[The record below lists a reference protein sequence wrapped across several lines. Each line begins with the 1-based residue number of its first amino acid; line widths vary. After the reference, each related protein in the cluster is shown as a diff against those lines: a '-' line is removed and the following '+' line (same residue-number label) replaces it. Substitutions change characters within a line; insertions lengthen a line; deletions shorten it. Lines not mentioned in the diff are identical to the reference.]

1 MARVTVEDCLKDQNN
16 RFRLVLAASRRARQI
31 ANGHLPLVQPDHD
44 KVTVIALREIQE
56 GKTTI
61 DGLLSDNK
69 PVTPAPPPV
78 DETTQNI
85 TLRVGEAQ
93 TISLGEVNLSLAYR
107 YRASGADDSVVTS
120 SFENRPTGKTN
131 GPGPM
136 PTT

>member
-1 MARVTVEDCLKDQNN
+1 MIFL
-16 RFRLVLAASRRARQI
+16 LHI
-31 ANGHLPLVQPDHD
+31 
-44 KVTVIALREIQE
+44 
-56 GKTTI
+56 
-61 DGLLSDNK
+61 LLSLLLQTTGPFPTP
-69 PVTPAPPPV
+69 PVPPPV

-136 PTT
+136 PGYAPAEALLTLTGVSPGTTTMTVRNCEPDGITCNDATHTYTITVT

>member
-1 MARVTVEDCLKDQNN
+1 MGHDFSAPHPVV
-16 RFRLVLAASRRARQI
+16 ASTPDDRS
-31 ANGHLPLVQPDHD
+31 LPD
-44 KVTVIALREIQE
+44 
-56 GKTTI
+56 
-61 DGLLSDNK
+61 
-69 PVTPAPPPV
+69 PAGTAPV

-136 PTT
+136 PGCAPAEALLTLTGVSPGTTTMTVRNCEPDGITCNDATHTYTITVT

>member
-1 MARVTVEDCLKDQNN
+1 MIFL
-16 RFRLVLAASRRARQI
+16 LHI
-31 ANGHLPLVQPDHD
+31 
-44 KVTVIALREIQE
+44 
-56 GKTTI
+56 
-61 DGLLSDNK
+61 LLSLLLQTTG
-69 PVTPAPPPV
+69 PFPTPPAPPPV

-93 TISLGEVNLSLAYR
+93 TISLSEVNLSLAYR

-136 PTT
+136 PGYAPAEALLTLTGVSPGTTTMTVRNCEPDGITCNDATRTYAITVT

>member
-1 MARVTVEDCLKDQNN
+1 MIFL
-16 RFRLVLAASRRARQI
+16 LHI
-31 ANGHLPLVQPDHD
+31 
-44 KVTVIALREIQE
+44 
-56 GKTTI
+56 
-61 DGLLSDNK
+61 LLSLLLQTTGPFPTP
-69 PVTPAPPPV
+69 PVPPPV

-136 PTT
+136 PGYAPAEALLTLTGVSPGTTTMTVRNCEPDGITCNDATRTYAITVT

>member
-1 MARVTVEDCLKDQNN
+1 MIFL
-16 RFRLVLAASRRARQI
+16 LHI
-31 ANGHLPLVQPDHD
+31 
-44 KVTVIALREIQE
+44 
-56 GKTTI
+56 
-61 DGLLSDNK
+61 LLSLLLQTTGPFPTP
-69 PVTPAPPPV
+69 PVPPPV

-136 PTT
+136 PGYAPAEALLTLAGVSPGITTMTVRNCEPDGITCNDATRTYAIAVT

>member
-1 MARVTVEDCLKDQNN
+1 MIFL
-16 RFRLVLAASRRARQI
+16 LHI
-31 ANGHLPLVQPDHD
+31 
-44 KVTVIALREIQE
+44 
-56 GKTTI
+56 
-61 DGLLSDNK
+61 LLSLLLQTTGPFPN
-69 PVTPAPPPV
+69 PPAPPPV

-136 PTT
+136 PGYAPAEALLTLTGVSPGTTTMTVRNCEPDGITCNDATHTYTITVT

>member
-1 MARVTVEDCLKDQNN
+1 MIFL
-16 RFRLVLAASRRARQI
+16 LHI
-31 ANGHLPLVQPDHD
+31 
-44 KVTVIALREIQE
+44 
-56 GKTTI
+56 
-61 DGLLSDNK
+61 LLSLLLQTTGPFPTP
-69 PVTPAPPPV
+69 PVPPPV

-120 SFENRPTGKTN
+120 SFKNRPTGKTN

-136 PTT
+136 PGYAPAEALLTLTGVSPGTTTMTVRNCEPDGITCNDATRTYAITVT

>member
-1 MARVTVEDCLKDQNN
+1 MIFL
-16 RFRLVLAASRRARQI
+16 LHI
-31 ANGHLPLVQPDHD
+31 
-44 KVTVIALREIQE
+44 
-56 GKTTI
+56 
-61 DGLLSDNK
+61 LLSLLLQTTGPFPTP
-69 PVTPAPPPV
+69 PVPPPV

-136 PTT
+136 PGYAPAEALLTLTGVSPGTTTMTVRNCEPDGITCNDATRTYAIAVT

>member
-1 MARVTVEDCLKDQNN
+1 MIFL
-16 RFRLVLAASRRARQI
+16 LHI
-31 ANGHLPLVQPDHD
+31 
-44 KVTVIALREIQE
+44 
-56 GKTTI
+56 
-61 DGLLSDNK
+61 LLSLLLQTTGPFPTP
-69 PVTPAPPPV
+69 PVPPPV

-136 PTT
+136 PGYAPAEALLTLTGVSPGITTMTVRNCEPDGITCNDATRTYAITVT

>member
-1 MARVTVEDCLKDQNN
+1 MIFL
-16 RFRLVLAASRRARQI
+16 LHI
-31 ANGHLPLVQPDHD
+31 
-44 KVTVIALREIQE
+44 
-56 GKTTI
+56 
-61 DGLLSDNK
+61 LLSLLLQTTGPFPTP
-69 PVTPAPPPV
+69 PVPPPV

-136 PTT
+136 PGCAPAEALLTLTGVSPGTTTMTVRNCEPDGITCNDATRTYAITVT

>member
-1 MARVTVEDCLKDQNN
+1 MIFL
-16 RFRLVLAASRRARQI
+16 LHI
-31 ANGHLPLVQPDHD
+31 
-44 KVTVIALREIQE
+44 
-56 GKTTI
+56 
-61 DGLLSDNK
+61 LLSLLLQTTGPFPPP
-69 PVTPAPPPV
+69 PVPPPV

-136 PTT
+136 PGYAPAEALLTLTGVSPGTTTMTVRNCEPDGITCNDATRTYAIAVT

>member
-1 MARVTVEDCLKDQNN
+1 MIFL
-16 RFRLVLAASRRARQI
+16 LHI
-31 ANGHLPLVQPDHD
+31 
-44 KVTVIALREIQE
+44 
-56 GKTTI
+56 
-61 DGLLSDNK
+61 LLSLLLQTTGPFPTP
-69 PVTPAPPPV
+69 PVPPPV

-136 PTT
+136 PGYAPAEALLTLTGVSPGITTMTVRNCEPDGITCNDATRTYAIAVT

>member
-1 MARVTVEDCLKDQNN
+1 MIFL
-16 RFRLVLAASRRARQI
+16 LHI
-31 ANGHLPLVQPDHD
+31 
-44 KVTVIALREIQE
+44 
-56 GKTTI
+56 
-61 DGLLSDNK
+61 LLSLLLQTTGPFPTP
-69 PVTPAPPPV
+69 PVPPPV

-120 SFENRPTGKTN
+120 SFENRPTGETN

-136 PTT
+136 PGYAPAEALLTLTGVSPGTTTMTVRNCEPDGITCNDATRTYAITVT

>member
-1 MARVTVEDCLKDQNN
+1 MI
-16 RFRLVLAASRRARQI
+16 F
-31 ANGHLPLVQPDHD
+31 LPPL
-44 KVTVIALREIQE
+44 
-56 GKTTI
+56 
-61 DGLLSDNK
+61 LLSPLPQTTGPFPTP
-69 PVTPAPPPV
+69 PVPPPV

-136 PTT
+136 PGYAPAEALLTLTGVSPGITTMTVRNCEPDGITCNDATRTYAITVT

>member
-1 MARVTVEDCLKDQNN
+1 MIFL
-16 RFRLVLAASRRARQI
+16 LHI
-31 ANGHLPLVQPDHD
+31 
-44 KVTVIALREIQE
+44 
-56 GKTTI
+56 
-61 DGLLSDNK
+61 LLSLLL
-69 PVTPAPPPV
+69 PTTGPFPTPPAPPPV

-136 PTT
+136 PGYAPAEALLTLTGVSPGTTTMTVRNCEPDGITCNDATRTYAIAVT